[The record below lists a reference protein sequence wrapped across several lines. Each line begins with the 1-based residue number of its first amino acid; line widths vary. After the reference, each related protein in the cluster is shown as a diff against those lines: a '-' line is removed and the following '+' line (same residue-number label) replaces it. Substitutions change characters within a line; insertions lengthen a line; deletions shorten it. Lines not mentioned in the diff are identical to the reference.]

1 MNKYQTH
8 TLSNGLQ
15 IVHCHRSGSVSYC
28 GFIVNVG
35 SRDEH
40 ENEYGLAHLVEH
52 TIFKGTSKRKAYH
65 IRNRME
71 KVGGELNAFTSKE
84 ETVVY
89 SIYPSVYQERAMELL
104 GDLVANASFPD
115 GEFEKEKEVVI
126 EEIEMYR
133 DTPSELIYDEF
144 ENKLF
149 EGHALGH
156 NILGTCDGLKQLSSH
171 DARAFLSRYYNPRQM
186 VFFSL
191 GETPFPLVV
200 KWAERYYGG
209 LTDVAD
215 QKLRVVPAE
224 YRPFE
229 QHVTCNTH
237 QVHVMWGRRTYNLYE
252 EKRLPI
258 LLLNNMLGG
267 PCMNSLLNVALREQS
282 GYVYTVESTVTNYT
296 DTGVLSIYFGTD
308 MRHVKKCIQRVR
320 GVIDKLK
327 DEYITESRLNVAKKQ
342 YLGQLLVAED
352 NNEGLAMAIGKGFLR
367 HGAILTSAEQ
377 VARIESIS
385 IDAVRD
391 AAYEMLDVDSWSMLA
406 FEP

>member
-1 MNKYQTH
+1 
-8 TLSNGLQ
+8 
-15 IVHCHRSGSVSYC
+15 
-28 GFIVNVG
+28 
-35 SRDEH
+35 
-40 ENEYGLAHLVEH
+40 
-52 TIFKGTSKRKAYH
+52 
-65 IRNRME
+65 
-71 KVGGELNAFTSKE
+71 
-84 ETVVY
+84 
-89 SIYPSVYQERAMELL
+89 
-104 GDLVANASFPD
+104 
-115 GEFEKEKEVVI
+115 
-126 EEIEMYR
+126 
-133 DTPSELIYDEF
+133 
-144 ENKLF
+144 
-149 EGHALGH
+149 
-156 NILGTCDGLKQLSSH
+156 
-171 DARAFLSRYYNPRQM
+171 
-186 VFFSL
+186 
-191 GETPFPLVV
+191 
-200 KWAERYYGG
+200 
-209 LTDVAD
+209 
-215 QKLRVVPAE
+215 
-224 YRPFE
+224 
-229 QHVTCNTH
+229 
-237 QVHVMWGRRTYNLYE
+237 MWGRRTYNLYE